1 MPLPVLNPGTSSVDF
16 QNTSFS
22 IDAVGR
28 FICSTWEEATQNGG
42 PPFTAVIIGAGM
54 YGSYLASRLFRHKP
68 SARVLILDA
77 GRFLVSEHV
86 QNLSNIGL
94 NVPV

>member
-68 SARVLILDA
+68 SARVLIWMLVA
-77 GRFLVSEHV
+77 FWSLNTYRTFLISD
-86 QNLSNIGL
+86 
-94 NVPV
+94 